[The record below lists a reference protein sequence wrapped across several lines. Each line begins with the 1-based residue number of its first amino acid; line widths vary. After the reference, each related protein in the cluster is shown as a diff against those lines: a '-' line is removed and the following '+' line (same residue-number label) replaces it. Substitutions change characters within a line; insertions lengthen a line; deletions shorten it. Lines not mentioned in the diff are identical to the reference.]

1 MTPNTTSSRRY
12 RFINTDSALLD
23 SLNNLT
29 GSVAVDT
36 EFHSEHRYEPTL
48 MMIQLADSTG
58 DVLLIDALNIDDLK
72 PVGAAL
78 AGRTLI
84 THSGHHDIP
93 LLIAHTGLQPHR
105 VVDVQVLAGFC
116 GFGYPKRLDE
126 LERRVLNI
134 TPTKSETLS
143 DWSRR
148 PLRADQLKYAA
159 ADVANLHRLHQALSD
174 KNPNAKLAQSCT
186 DALAAKALLDVKPEE
201 AWRKIIGARVLNP
214 RERGILKTLC
224 EWREI
229 TAQERNQK
237 VHQIASPSVVLDLA
251 RRRPKSIGAL
261 RGNRIFPRGV
271 ANRFGD
277 DLLVQIAKGEKIPD
291 SELPESVARSPL
303 EDWIAASL
311 QVLGHKIEIETGL
324 AATLTLPAEIVS
336 ALVKDYSAGSTDSIN
351 DSWRAPLLV
360 DSVNEI
366 FEVAKLLQV
375 SSE

>member
-1 MTPNTTSSRRY
+1 MTPNTPSRRY
-12 RFINTDSALLD
+12 RFINTDSAL
-23 SLNNLT
+23 SEALNSLT

-72 PVGAAL
+72 PVGTAL

-105 VVDVQVLAGFC
+105 IVDVQVLAGFC

-148 PLRADQLKYAA
+148 PLRGDQLKYAA
-159 ADVANLHRLHQALSD
+159 ADVANLHRLHKALSD
-174 KNPNAKLAQSCT
+174 KNPNAQLAQGCT
-186 DALAAKALLDVKPEE
+186 DALASKALIDIKPKE
-201 AWRKIIGARVLNP
+201 AWRKIIGARVLNS
-214 RERGILKTLC
+214 RERGILKTIC

-229 TAQERNQK
+229 TAQERNQQ

-251 RRRPKSIGAL
+251 RRRPKSVGAL

-277 DLLVQIAKGEKIPD
+277 DLLAQIAIGEKIPE

-303 EDWIAASL
+303 EEWIAASI
-311 QVLGHKIEIETGL
+311 QVLGHKIEVETGL
-324 AATLTLPAEIVS
+324 AATLSLPTEVVN
-336 ALVKDYSAGSTDSIN
+336 ALVRDYESGSTSSITG
-351 DSWRAPLLV
+351 SWREPLLV
-360 DSVNEI
+360 NQVQDI
-366 FEVAKLLQV
+366 FEAARQFK
-375 SSE
+375 SGSE